1 MGFVIS
7 FNGALMGSAIIY
19 IFPSVLFLQT
29 HKYRTAK
36 GVNDGTTTLE
46 INFNR
51 LLIIFGVIF
60 ATIGGAVSIAD
71 AFFPQLL
78 K

>member
-1 MGFVIS
+1 
-7 FNGALMGSAIIY
+7 MGSAIIY
-19 IFPSVLFLQT
+19 IFPSLLFLKAQ
-29 HKYRTAK
+29 RNRIAK
-36 GVNDGTTTLE
+36 GISDGATSLE

-60 ATIGGAVSIAD
+60 AIIGGAVSIAD